1 MREGASTSAGNSGSD
16 GGTEQSRERL
26 LAVWKVV
33 ESRRRTGYTSIVV
46 PSLSFDRDEL
56 AKIQGV
62 SFYEERLLFTLIRLR
77 DPRARVVYVTSQP
90 IHPEIIEYY
99 LDLLRG
105 VSTRDARARLDLLPL
120 YDASAVPLT
129 RKILD
134 RPRVVARLR
143 GLARQTRHAYLTCF
157 NSSAL
162 EAQLASELDIPLN
175 GVAPELLWMGTKS
188 GSRKVFAQAGLDMAS
203 GFEDLQ
209 SRREVVEALGELATV
224 APGTRKAVIKLN
236 ESFAGAGNAVF
247 HYPRPAGGTLSAAQL
262 DAALEQLEWTSANET
277 TGTYFAKLESMGG
290 IVEEFIEGNDVR
302 SPSAQL
308 RIEPTGDIELISTH
322 DQILGGP
329 TGQTYLGCKFPA
341 SASYREQIG
350 ALGIKVGEVLR
361 DHGVVSRFGVDFLA
375 LRGASGDWRFPAIE
389 INLRMGGTTGPFLA
403 LQFLTAGKLDRGSG
417 LFSSARGGEKYY
429 VATDNLNSAAYRGLL
444 AEDFIDILAAN
455 SIGFDSATETGAVF
469 HMIGALSQFG
479 KLGVTAIGNS
489 LAEADSTYRRVVEV
503 FDRAGS
509 QRPGVA
515 GRSPHPFDITLRS
528 IE

>member
-1 MREGASTSAGNSGSD
+1 MIKQGNSRKARGS
-16 GGTEQSRERL
+16 GGGAEHSPEGL
-26 LAVWKVV
+26 LAIWKVV

-105 VSTRDARARLDLLPL
+105 VSTRDARDRLELLPL
-120 YDASAVPLT
+120 YDGSATPLT

-143 GLARQTRHAYLTCF
+143 GLARQARYAYLTCF
-157 NSSAL
+157 NSSPL
-162 EAQLASELDIPLN
+162 EAQLAAELNIPLN
-175 GVAPELLWMGTKS
+175 GVVPDLLWMGTKS
-188 GSRKVFAQAGLDMAS
+188 GSRKVFTAAGLDMAR
-203 GFEDLQ
+203 GFEDLR
-209 SRREVVEALGELATV
+209 SRGEVVEALGELCRI
-224 APGTRKAVIKLN
+224 APHVRKAVIKLN
-236 ESFAGAGNAVF
+236 DSFAGAGNAIF
-247 HYPRPAGGTLSAAQL
+247 RYPQNGDGASTARI
-262 DAALEQLEWTSANET
+262 DAALENLEWTSAGET
-277 TGTYFAKLESMGG
+277 PESYFGKLEVMGG
-290 IVEEFIEGNDVR
+290 IVEEFIEADEVH

-308 RIEPTGDIELISTH
+308 RIEPTGDVVLISTH

-341 SASYREQIG
+341 AGAYRAQIG

-375 LRGASGDWRFPAIE
+375 LRGASGVWRFPAIE

-403 LQFLTAGKLDRGSG
+403 LQFLTAGTVDRDSG
-417 LFSSARGGEKYY
+417 LFTSARGEEKYY
-429 VATDNLNSAAYRGLL
+429 VATDNLNSPGYRGLL
-444 AEDFIDILAAN
+444 AEDFMDILAG
-455 SIGFDSATETGAVF
+455 SGIGFDAASETGAVF

-479 KLGVTAIGNS
+479 KIGVTAIGNDR
-489 LAEADSTYRRVVEV
+489 AGAQTIYRKVVEA
-503 FDRAGS
+503 FDRAGTN
-509 QRPGVA
+509 RPSIA
-515 GRSPHPFDITLRS
+515 SRSPHPFDLTLRS